1 MNFEEAVEKFVESPC
16 RLTTGVPSLS
26 KRWNID
32 LDTLYAAKASA
43 KDILKNKEKFGT
55 EYNPSDVAFVS
66 RGKRSD
72 INITEEI
79 SENTLFLSNDPE
91 ENFKRYG
98 IYFGSGGDP
107 IIEKISPRKFN
118 LEDIK
123 ETEDFL
129 PKEEGK
135 LKSKWGSEGN
145 WKYSYQYQDK
155 IEDSID
161 FEAILNKV
169 FNSEDKVAEMVYKE
183 AVSSSNSLNIYLTD
197 QHIGMKVEHSLYSNY
212 FDKHVYRDRMNKVF
226 VEIAKLNQLYNFET
240 INIFFLGDTFDGQDG
255 FTVKR
260 THELPQ
266 NMSNEEAF
274 EVGLYTNKIFLEKLF
289 ESKLAKTYGV
299 YFVRESNHGG
309 DMDLYLF
316 KSLKMWIKTCYKPEF
331 VTVKIAHKFIDHISL
346 GDHTFIYTHGKDNK
360 DMKNGLPI
368 TLDAKT
374 ENFINQ
380 YIYENNIKGYI
391 HFVKGDL
398 HQDALNNGKL
408 FDYRNVPA
416 LSGSSKWVMSNYGLT
431 EPGVGYDIFCDGKKT
446 PTRNVIEF

>member
-1 MNFEEAVEKFVESPC
+1 MNFEEAVSKFVESPC

-43 KDILKNKEKFGT
+43 KDILKNKEQFGT
-55 EYNPSDVAFVS
+55 EYNPKDVGFS
-66 RGKRSD
+66 IK
-72 INITEEI
+72 
-79 SENTLFLSNDPE
+79 
-91 ENFKRYG
+91 
-98 IYFGSGGDP
+98 
-107 IIEKISPRKFN
+107 N
-118 LEDIK
+118 LED
-123 ETEDFL
+123 TFL
-129 PKEEGK
+129 EEFDKQKKQWADYTPEKALQELK
-135 LKSKWGSEGN
+135 LEEQIAHVKLVKKWGSEGN
-145 WKYSYQYQDK
+145 WKYSYDYSQDTASQ
-155 IEDSID
+155 IN
-161 FEAILNKV
+161 FEEILNKV
-169 FNSEDKVAEMVYKE
+169 FNSDDKVAEMVYKD
-183 AVSSSNSLNIYLTD
+183 VMSSPNSLNVYLTD

-212 FDKHVYRDRMNKVF
+212 FDKHVYRNRMNKVF
-226 VEIAKLNQLYNFET
+226 IEIARLNQLYNFET

-274 EVGLYTNKIFLEKLF
+274 EVGLYTNKIFLERLF

-331 VTVKIAHKFIDHISL
+331 VTVKIAHKFIDHISF

-391 HFVKGDL
+391 HFIKGDL

>member
-43 KDILKNKEKFGT
+43 KDILKNKEQFGT
-55 EYNPSDVAFVS
+55 EYNPKDVAFIS
-66 RGKRSD
+66 RDKGSD
-72 INITEEI
+72 INIQEELVDI
-79 SENTLFLSNDPE
+79 TKEDLSYQMVLLGTKDLYSHLKEFAPNIKVE
-91 ENFKRYG
+91 
-98 IYFGSGGDP
+98 
-107 IIEKISPRKFN
+107 SPTDN
-118 LEDIK
+118 Q
-123 ETEDFL
+123 
-129 PKEEGK
+129 KEELREINARL
-135 LKSKWGSEGN
+135 LKKWGSEGN
-145 WKYSYQYQDK
+145 WKYSYDYSQDTASQ
-155 IEDSID
+155 IN
-161 FEAILNKV
+161 FEEILNKV
-169 FNSEDKVAEMVYKE
+169 FNSDEKVAEMVCKD

-316 KSLKMWIKTCYKPEF
+316 KSLRMWINTCYGLGF
-331 VTVKIAHKFIDHISL
+331 VTVKIAHRFIDHVVF
-346 GDHTFIYTHGKDNK
+346 GNHTFIYTHGKDNK